1 MLQKIE
7 NWFFKFRFWVLAS
20 FVLLTIIMGYFAV
33 QIRMDAGFYKQLPS
47 SHSFVKTYYEYQDD
61 LSGTN
66 SITVALRTTQGD
78 IFNKDY
84 LSKLFELNQSIRYLP
99 GVNQGSMQSLWTP
112 NVKVMRVTEEGFES
126 TEVIPGNLTPEKLSV
141 EEINKIKE
149 RILTGGH
156 VGSIVSNDFTSSL
169 IKVELT
175 EFNRKTGE
183 KLDYLQLGKDIEE
196 IRDQFEQ
203 GKYRVEITG
212 FAKMISDIASEAYN
226 VVIFFALAFLLT
238 VLAVYWYSRSWTLTF
253 LPLVCSLTSLV
264 WQFGM
269 LKILGFGLDPL
280 AILVPFLVFAI
291 GVSHGIQ
298 QVNQITKEVIEG
310 QSAEYAAR
318 ASFSRLLVPGTMAL
332 ITDLVGFGTL
342 ILLSLIHI

>member
-20 FVLLTIIMGYFAV
+20 FVLLTVVMGYFAV

-78 IFNKDY
+78 IFNSEY
-84 LSKLFELNQSIRYLP
+84 LGKLFELNQAIRYLP

-126 TEVIPGNLTPEKLSV
+126 TEVIPGNLTPEKLSPN
-141 EEINKIKE
+141 EIEKIKE

-183 KLDYLQLGKDIEE
+183 KLDYLQLGKDIET
-196 IRDQFEQ
+196 
-203 GKYRVEITG
+203 YRSKTFNNDEFFYDYEKKSIKDKR
-212 FAKMISDIASEAYN
+212 KMGH
-226 VVIFFALAFLLT
+226 LT
-238 VLAVYWYSRSWTLTF
+238 I
-253 LPLVCSLTSLV
+253 
-264 WQFGM
+264 
-269 LKILGFGLDPL
+269 LK
-280 AILVPFLVFAI
+280 
-291 GVSHGIQ
+291 
-298 QVNQITKEVIEG
+298 K
-310 QSAEYAAR
+310 
-318 ASFSRLLVPGTMAL
+318 
-332 ITDLVGFGTL
+332 
-342 ILLSLIHI
+342 